1 MLADCEVRYVDDQA
15 RQAVIDDEHLN
26 LLYLGYMISG
36 GATALFSLLG
46 LIYVAIGVV
55 MGISLSHLPAPAAHP
70 EQQPPAFIG
79 WFIAAIGFAFVLM
92 LGTIALLKFTAAVCL
107 KRRRSRTFCMVVAGI
122 SCLGVPY
129 GTALGVLTFI
139 VLGRESVSHL
149 FQPGSL
155 SPA

>member
-1 MLADCEVRYVDDQA
+1 VEDRA

-26 LLYLGYMISG
+26 LLSLGYMISA
-36 GATALFSLLG
+36 GATALFSLFG
-46 LIYVAIGVV
+46 LAYVAMGVM
-55 MGISLSHLPAPAAHP
+55 MGIALSHVPAPAAHP

-79 WFIAAIGFAFVLM
+79 WLFAAIGFAFVVV
-92 LGTIALLKFTAAVCL
+92 LGTIALLKFRAAACL
-107 KRRRSRTFCMVVAGI
+107 KRRTSRTFCMVVAGI

-149 FQPGSL
+149 FRPPSL
-155 SPA
+155 AAA